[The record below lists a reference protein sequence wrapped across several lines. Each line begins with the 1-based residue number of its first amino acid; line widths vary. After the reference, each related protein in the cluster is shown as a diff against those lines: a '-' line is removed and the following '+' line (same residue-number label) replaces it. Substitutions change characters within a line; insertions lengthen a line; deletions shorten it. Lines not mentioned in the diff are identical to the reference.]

1 MMGAD
6 EEAISEKRR
15 RRPPLA
21 VMRSGIAVI
30 GDTQFLPGYSLLL
43 REPRVGSLEDLSF
56 SEREVFLKEMALL
69 GEAVKIACS
78 PRRVNYS
85 IYGNTDAFLHAHV
98 FPRFDWEPVERVMRP
113 VWTYPEVNWT
123 NPLMEYDEQ
132 KHGALREQ
140 ISAALKRLMRLA

>member
-1 MMGAD
+1 MATD
-6 EEAISEKRR
+6 TQDLAEKRR

-21 VMRSGIAVI
+21 VMCSGIVVI

-43 REPRVGSLEDLSF
+43 REPRVGRLEDLPL
-56 SEREVFLKEMALL
+56 SEREIFLKEMAML
-69 GEAVKIACS
+69 GEAVQIACS

-98 FPRFDWEPVERVMRP
+98 YPRYDWEPAERVARP
-113 VWTYPEVNWT
+113 VWTYPEENWN

-132 KHGALREQ
+132 KHGTLREQ
-140 ISAALKRLMRLA
+140 ISAALKRLMQSA

>member
-1 MMGAD
+1 MSAD
-6 EEAISEKRR
+6 QAAIEEKRR

-21 VMRSGIAVI
+21 IMRSGIAVM

-43 REPRVGSLEDLSF
+43 REPRVGRLEDIPLA
-56 SEREVFLKEMALL
+56 EREVFLSEMAML
-69 GEAVKIACS
+69 GEAVRIACS

-98 FPRFDWEPVERVMRP
+98 FPRYDWEPAERVTRP
-113 VWTYPEVNWT
+113 VWTYPEANWT

-132 KHGALREQ
+132 KHGALRER
-140 ISAALKRLMRLA
+140 ISMALKDLMRSA

>member
-1 MMGAD
+1 MGTDAED
-6 EEAISEKRR
+6 LAEKRR

-43 REPRVGSLEDLSF
+43 REPRIGRLEDLPL
-56 SEREVFLKEMALL
+56 SEREIFLKEMAML
-69 GEAVKIACS
+69 GEAVQIACS

-98 FPRFDWEPVERVMRP
+98 FPRYDWEPAERVTRP
-113 VWTYPEVNWT
+113 VWTYPEENWS
-123 NPLMEYDEQ
+123 NPLLEYDEQ
-132 KHGALREQ
+132 EHGALREQ
-140 ISAALKRLMRLA
+140 ISAALKRLMRSA

>member
-1 MMGAD
+1 MATD
-6 EEAISEKRR
+6 AEALAEKRR

-43 REPRVGSLEDLSF
+43 REPRVGRLEDLSL
-56 SEREVFLKEMALL
+56 SQREIFLKEMAML
-69 GEAVKIACS
+69 GEAVQIACS

-98 FPRFDWEPVERVMRP
+98 YPRYDWEPAERVTRP
-113 VWTYPEVNWT
+113 VWTYPEENWSD
-123 NPLMEYDEQ
+123 PLMEYDEQ
-132 KHGALREQ
+132 RHGALREQ
-140 ISAALKRLMRLA
+140 ISAALKRLMQSA

>member
-1 MMGAD
+1 MNK
-6 EEAISEKRR
+6 EAEDIAEKRR

-21 VMRSGIAVI
+21 LMRSGVAVI

-43 REPRVGSLEDLSF
+43 REPRVGRLEDLPLSG
-56 SEREVFLKEMALL
+56 REVFLKEMAML
-69 GEAVKIACS
+69 GEAVQIACS

-98 FPRFDWEPVERVMRP
+98 FPRYDWEPAERVTRP
-113 VWTYPEVNWT
+113 VWTYPEGNWG

-140 ISAALKRLMRLA
+140 ISAVLNRLMQSV

>member
-1 MMGAD
+1 MSAD
-6 EEAISEKRR
+6 AQALAEKRR

-43 REPRVGSLEDLSF
+43 REPRVGSLEALSLPD
-56 SEREVFLKEMALL
+56 REIFLKEMALL
-69 GEAVKIACS
+69 GEAVEIACS

-98 FPRFDWEPVERVMRP
+98 FPRYDWEPAERVTRP
-113 VWTYPEVNWT
+113 VWTYPEANWSD
-123 NPLMEYDEQ
+123 PLMEYDEQ

-140 ISAALKRLMRLA
+140 ISAALKRLMQSA